1 VEDTAFYRFNRLVS
15 LNDVG
20 GDPGRFGT
28 SVAEFHAYNRR
39 IAADWPHT
47 MLATSTHDTKRSEDV
62 RARIGLLS
70 EIPAEWADTV
80 RRWTLMNARHKTD
93 GLPDANSEYLLYQT
107 VVGAFPLSAER
118 AVAYM
123 EKASREAKEHTSWI
137 DPEPAYD
144 DALRGFV
151 EAILADPE
159 FRADLVEFV
168 GPLVDP
174 GRAVSVAQALLKLT
188 APGVP
193 DLYQGSE
200 LWDLSL
206 VDPDNRRPV
215 DYGAR
220 RTLLDKIRT
229 LEAGDVG
236 TLADE
241 GAAKL
246 WTVWRAL
253 AVRREHPDAFGEA
266 GTYEP
271 LMATGEGADHL
282 VGFVRGGRVATIVP
296 RLVLGLA
303 RAGGWGDTAVELPA
317 GLWTD
322 VLGATVVE
330 AGGAAGGGAADGG
343 IGGIGGAVSVPLG
356 ELLGRFPVAL
366 LVRR

>member
-1 VEDTAFYRFNRLVS
+1 
-15 LNDVG
+15 
-20 GDPGRFGT
+20 
-28 SVAEFHAYNRR
+28 VADFHAYNRR
-39 IAADWPHT
+39 MAADWPHT
-47 MLATSTHDTKRSEDV
+47 LLATSTHDTKRSEDV

-93 GLPDANSEYLLYQT
+93 GLPDANTEYLLYQT
-107 VVGAFPLSAER
+107 LVGAFPLSAER

-144 DALRGFV
+144 DALRGFA
-151 EAILADPE
+151 EAILADPD
-159 FRADLVEFV
+159 FRADLVDFV
-168 GPLVDP
+168 GPLVDR
-174 GRAVSVAQALLKLT
+174 GRTVSVAQALLKLT

-200 LWDLSL
+200 VWDLSL

-220 RTLLDKIRT
+220 RSLLEKIRT
-229 LEAGDVG
+229 LDVG
-236 TLADE
+236 EVRALTDE

-253 AVRREHPDAFGEA
+253 AVRQEHPDAFAGEA
-266 GTYEP
+266 ATYDP
-271 LMATGEGADHL
+271 LETTGARADHV

-303 RAGGWGDTAVELPA
+303 RAGGWSDTVVALPP

-322 VLGATVVE
+322 VLGASVIDVDEGGTVPVR
-330 AGGAAGGGAADGG
+330 
-343 IGGIGGAVSVPLG
+343 
-356 ELLGRFPVAL
+356 ELLDRFPVAL

>member
-1 VEDTAFYRFNRLVS
+1 
-15 LNDVG
+15 
-20 GDPGRFGT
+20 
-28 SVAEFHAYNRR
+28 
-39 IAADWPHT
+39 

-80 RRWTLMNARHKTD
+80 RRWTSMNARHKTAAPD
-93 GLPDANSEYLLYQT
+93 AAAWPDANAEYLLYQT

-193 DLYQGSE
+193 DLYQGTE
-200 LWDLSL
+200 VWDLSL

-220 RTLLDKIRT
+220 RSLLEKIRG
-229 LEAGDVG
+229 LEAADVRA
-236 TLADE
+236 LSDE

-253 AVRREHPDAFGEA
+253 AVRREHPEAFGGEA
-266 GTYEP
+266 GTATYEP
-271 LMATGEGADHL
+271 LVATGERADHV

-303 RAGGWGDTAVELPA
+303 RAGGWGDTAIGLPP
-317 GLWTD
+317 GRWTD
-322 VLGATVVE
+322 VLGASVVE
-330 AGGAAGGGAADGG
+330 VSDSAAP
-343 IGGIGGAVSVPLG
+343 VPVG
-356 ELLGRFPVAL
+356 ELLARFPVAL